1 MDDWHS
7 SLTTLGVFVG
17 AVGVLISD
25 RQDDDGDGNVKDL
38 VDRNDIANVAMKNAK
53 ADAIMVASVADPTK
67 TQRLVI
73 TQSLIVIWLW

>member
-1 MDDWHS
+1 MDDSHS

-73 TQSLIVIWLW
+73 TQSLIVI

>member
-1 MDDWHS
+1 MDDSHS

-25 RQDDDGDGNVKDL
+25 RHDDDDDDGDGNVKDL

-73 TQSLIVIWLW
+73 TQSLIVI

>member
-1 MDDWHS
+1 MDDSHS

-38 VDRNDIANVAMKNAK
+38 VDRNDIDNIAKKNEK
-53 ADAIMVASVADPTK
+53 ADAIMVAS
-67 TQRLVI
+67 
-73 TQSLIVIWLW
+73 IV